1 MATKKK
7 VVKDNKKTSKENTV
21 IKKVEDKGSTI
32 VKNIVKSLSDPAV
45 LVTVLAE
52 FIGTFV
58 LATVVCISN
67 GQPLM
72 LMFALMAV
80 VLMIGTVS
88 GAYVNPLLT
97 VGAWATKRISTA
109 KALLYVIAQVLGA
122 MLSFVLVKSYIDSL
136 GVGDASQLG
145 QAPQMFSATK
155 ITEGKEMLVLFAE
168 LLGAFIFSFA
178 VARVTDKNDEKTD
191 IAKAFGVGGAGLVA
205 VFIANTFAS
214 IMGGIAIV
222 NPAIAVTLQAF
233 TIKDQ
238 SASWSFAIYL
248 GAALIGGILGFVLN
262 SLMNN
267 ASKK

>member
-88 GAYVNPLLT
+88 GAYVNPLCN
-97 VGAWATKRISTA
+97 STSSWC
-109 KALLYVIAQVLGA
+109 Y
-122 MLSFVLVKSYIDSL
+122 
-136 GVGDASQLG
+136 
-145 QAPQMFSATK
+145 
-155 ITEGKEMLVLFAE
+155 
-168 LLGAFIFSFA
+168 
-178 VARVTDKNDEKTD
+178 
-191 IAKAFGVGGAGLVA
+191 
-205 VFIANTFAS
+205 
-214 IMGGIAIV
+214 AIV
-222 NPAIAVTLQAF
+222 RT
-233 TIKDQ
+233 
-238 SASWSFAIYL
+238 S
-248 GAALIGGILGFVLN
+248 
-262 SLMNN
+262 
-267 ASKK
+267 